1 MYFIHKKAV
10 RETAKRHFF
19 AKRLQNYYFFCIYAN
34 KNAIFLQSANCSVKL
49 DDFSFLCSV
58 FCVLSGRRPV
68 F

>member
-49 DDFSFLCSV
+49 SDFLSTISI
-58 FCVLSGRRPV
+58 FCIVITCKNV
-68 F
+68 C